1 MTAASHYLVSL
12 ARRLAAGYAT
22 LPGLRAFMVTGSA
35 AEGKSDFYSDLDM
48 TAYYDELP
56 SEDDLARVREQLGG
70 SARIWVIGDR
80 AEGGFAEAFMLD
92 GVECQIGH
100 TAVATWESE
109 IAEVLD
115 KPNADTPLH
124 KAMEGTLKCIALHGE
139 PLIETWKAR
148 IAAYSDGLARA
159 MVEQHLRFP
168 AMWLLHE
175 RLQTRDGTIWHY
187 QALVELSHNV
197 LAVLAGL
204 NRKYFTSF
212 QFKRMG
218 AFCAELAIT
227 PPDLADR
234 IEMLFGSDRK
244 MAVEEAER
252 LVSETLALV
261 QEHMREVDA
270 NAAGKRIGQR
280 SQPWLPAA

>member
-1 MTAASHYLVSL
+1 MTPASHYLVSL
-12 ARRLAAGYAT
+12 ARRLAAGYAI

-48 TAYYDELP
+48 TAYYDDLP
-56 SEDDLARVREQLGG
+56 SEDDLTRVREQLGG

-100 TAVATWESE
+100 TTIATWEAE

-168 AMWLLHE
+168 AMWLLHD

-187 QALVELSHNV
+187 QALVELSHNL

-204 NRKYFTSF
+204 NRSYFTTF
-212 QFKRMG
+212 QFKRMR
-218 AFCAELAIT
+218 AFCDALTVA
-227 PPDLADR
+227 PPDLANR
-234 IEMLFGSDRK
+234 IEVLFGSDRK

-261 QEHMREVDA
+261 REHMPEVDTS
-270 NAAGKRIGQR
+270 AAGKRIGQR
-280 SQPWLPAA
+280 AQPWQPPA

>member
-1 MTAASHYLVSL
+1 MTTASNYLVSL
-12 ARRLAAGYAT
+12 ARRLAAGYAS

-48 TAYYDELP
+48 TAYYHALP
-56 SEDDLARVREQLGG
+56 SEDDLTRVREQLGG

-92 GVECQIGH
+92 GIECQIGH
-100 TAVATWESE
+100 ITIATWESE

-148 IAAYSDGLARA
+148 IAAYSDGLAKA
-159 MVEQHLRFP
+159 MVEQHLHFP
-168 AMWLLHE
+168 AVWLLHD

-187 QALVELSHNV
+187 QAMVELSHNL
-197 LAVLAGL
+197 LAVMAGL
-204 NRKYFTSF
+204 NRKYFTTF
-212 QFKRMG
+212 QFKRMR
-218 AFCAELAIT
+218 AFCAELTIA
-227 PPDLADR
+227 PPDLAQR
-234 IEMLFGSDRK
+234 IELLFESDRK
-244 MAVEEAER
+244 MAGKEAER

-261 QEHMREVDA
+261 QEHMPEVDTS
-270 NAAGKRIGQR
+270 AAGKRIGQR
-280 SQPWLPAA
+280 AQSWLPAA